1 MKSTAL
7 PSDNPL
13 TFRRGFAYSAHP
25 AASLLAADLI
35 SSLRPPVLEGTSGRI
50 AHRRFAMANTSS
62 AKKAARQ
69 ALRRT
74 AVNKMRRTRVRG
86 QVRKAEEALAA
97 KTEDAAAAFVAAQ
110 SALMKAVKTG
120 TVHKNTAS
128 RKISRLA
135 ARLKAAQA

>member
-1 MKSTAL
+1 
-7 PSDNPL
+7 
-13 TFRRGFAYSAHP
+13 
-25 AASLLAADLI
+25 
-35 SSLRPPVLEGTSGRI
+35 
-50 AHRRFAMANTSS
+50 MANTSS

-69 ALRRT
+69 AVRRA

-97 KTEDAAAAFVAAQ
+97 KSQDAATAFVAAQ